1 MTAMKLIKKILIN
14 ILIWLV
20 CLFIAAIIDIGYWY
34 LTYDPYSYGPSYD
47 SSIFA
52 IIVYVPAIIVA
63 IVLCKGVNER
73 AAAAEEAEFE
83 AEAKK
88 IASKVR
94 LHPDENATNPAPD
107 ASVVIQPEEDEE
119 IITTATAALEEL
131 EAQSAPASPVKVS
144 WKAPSPKAPSSPR
157 PKGARNKLLIPVC
170 ALAVLLL
177 LSLGGNVFQYLS
189 QTAQI
194 ETLKTQLNDA
204 DAEITVLE
212 EKAQTMEEN
221 RDYYRNLA
229 YERGLEADEYRII
242 TNFFYSRIAFVIDD
256 DTNLYH
262 SYCCPYLQAQEN
274 YTYWAYNVEAAKGKG
289 FRACPQCSDNFS

>member
-1 MTAMKLIKKILIN
+1 MKLIKKILTN

-20 CLFIAAIIDIGYWY
+20 CLFVAAIIEIGYWY
-34 LTYDPYSYGPSYD
+34 LTYDPYSYGPSYE
-47 SSIFA
+47 SSLFGIIVFVLA
-52 IIVYVPAIIVA
+52 IIIAIA
-63 IVLCKGVNER
+63 LCKDVNER

-83 AEAKK
+83 PEAKK

-94 LHPDENATNPAPD
+94 LYPDENATNPAPD

-131 EAQSAPASPVKVS
+131 EAQSVPAAPVNVS
-144 WKAPSPKAPSSPR
+144 WKAPSPKAPSASS

-177 LSLGGNVFQYLS
+177 LSLGGNVYQYLS

-194 ETLKTQLNDA
+194 AALKTQLNDA
-204 DAEITVLE
+204 DTEIAVLE

-229 YERGLEADEYRII
+229 YERGLEADEYRIVSD
-242 TNFFYSRIAFVIDD
+242 FFYSRIAFVLDD
-256 DTNLYH
+256 GTDLYH
-262 SYCCPYLQAQEN
+262 SYCCPYLQAQES
-274 YTYWAYNVEAAKGKG
+274 YSFWAYNVEAAKGNG
-289 FRACPQCSDNFS
+289 YRACPQCSDNFS